1 MAMLFL
7 TCTKVVMS
15 IKLLA
20 PTISHIL
27 SSTLYGSVL
36 IDQFMPA
43 GTQWYTV
50 VHKQFQ
56 EMENF
61 VNSLFLKKL

>member
-7 TCTKVVMS
+7 TCSKVVMP

-27 SSTLYGSVL
+27 SSTLYSNIL
-36 IDQFMPA
+36 IDGYTPP

-50 VHKQFQ
+50 VHSGTQTI
-56 EMENF
+56 
-61 VNSLFLKKL
+61 KKRKIF